1 MTDISHTLEAKAD
14 QLNADDLIGGPI
26 VVQIVDARL
35 VNDEKQ
41 PVVVDIGR
49 KGRPWKPCKTM
60 RRLMARVI
68 STDIRQWVGR
78 WVELYNDTSVTYGGR
93 AVGGVRVSAVSGIDS
108 QVTVPLAQTRGRK
121 REWTVRPLQPPVA
134 TLDAVLRSTGVTL
147 GQLDD
152 HLVSKGKPPVSQMDD
167 SQRAA
172 IARWLANNANQVKGG
187 GA

>member
-1 MTDISHTLEAKAD
+1 MTDITHTLEAKAD

-26 VVQIVDARL
+26 TVQILDAQL
-35 VNDEKQ
+35 VSDPKQ
-41 PVVVDIGR
+41 PVIIDIGR

-60 RRLMARVI
+60 RRLLSRLM
-68 STDIRQWVGR
+68 STDISAWVGR

-93 AVGGVRVSAVSGIDS
+93 AVGGVRVSAVSGI
-108 QVTVPLAQTRGRK
+108 QKAVTIPLTETRGRK

-134 TLDAVLRSTGVTL
+134 RLKDVLRSTGVSID
-147 GQLDD
+147 QLDA
-152 HLVSKGKPPVSQMDD
+152 HLASKGKPPVSDMND

-172 IARWLANNANQVKGG
+172 IARWLAGNANQVQGG